1 MKSKELE
8 IFHFTRVYKVDL
20 FELKLQ
26 KNVHKILTV
35 WDTLVDVSWT
45 IQIQFIDFIN
55 VYYLKM

>member
-8 IFHFTRVYKVDL
+8 IFHFTQVYKVDL

-26 KNVHKILTV
+26 KKNCSQDSV

-45 IQIQFIDFIN
+45 IQIS
-55 VYYLKM
+55 